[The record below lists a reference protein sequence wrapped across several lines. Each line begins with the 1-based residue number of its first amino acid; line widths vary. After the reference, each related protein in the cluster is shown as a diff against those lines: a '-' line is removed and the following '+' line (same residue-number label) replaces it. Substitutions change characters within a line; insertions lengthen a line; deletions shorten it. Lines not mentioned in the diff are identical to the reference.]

1 MVSKQDARWRA
12 DIGEHARQLLA
23 VAERDRV
30 QGEGLRATNEQAQQA
45 LRELGG
51 IDRSRLVARQALTI
65 AVLRSRLLAAG
76 VATDVEVDAL
86 IDPGLARLT
95 AGSARA

>member
-1 MVSKQDARWRA
+1 MSTHSPRRGVDV
-12 DIGEHARQLLA
+12 GEHARRLLT

-30 QGEGLRATNEQAQQA
+30 QGEGLRATADQAQQA
-45 LRELGG
+45 MRELGG
-51 IDRSRLVARQALTI
+51 IDRARLVARQAFTI

-76 VATDVEVDAL
+76 LASEAEVDAL

-95 AGSARA
+95 AGSSRA

>member
-1 MVSKQDARWRA
+1 MVSTSARRRT

-23 VAERDRV
+23 FADRTRADGDMRPTVER
-30 QGEGLRATNEQAQQA
+30 AQQS

-65 AVLRSRLLAAG
+65 AVLRSRLVAAG
-76 VATDVEVDAL
+76 LATEVEVDAL

-95 AGSARA
+95 AGARA

>member
-1 MVSKQDARWRA
+1 MVSRQDARRRA

-23 VAERDRV
+23 FADRTRADGDMRPTVERA
-30 QGEGLRATNEQAQQA
+30 QRAM
-45 LRELGG
+45 RELGG
-51 IDRSRLVARQALTI
+51 IDRCRLVARQALSI

-76 VATDVEVDAL
+76 VATEAEVEAL

-95 AGSARA
+95 AGSESA